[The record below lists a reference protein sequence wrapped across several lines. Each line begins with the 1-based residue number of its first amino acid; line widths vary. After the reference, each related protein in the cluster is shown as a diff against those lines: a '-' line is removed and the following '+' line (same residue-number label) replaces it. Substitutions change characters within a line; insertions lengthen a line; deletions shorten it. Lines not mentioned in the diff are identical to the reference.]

1 MGKLLCRDGMLRLA
15 ANVRE
20 RPEQWLSRL
29 IFLLGP
35 WVSFWMVEILNGNDV
50 FSDLYSWQVLMN
62 LIWYY
67 LLFLL
72 CRLILGRRR
81 RAAATAAGLSF
92 FVGIVNHYV
101 LRFRGRILFP
111 ADLTAWETAA
121 NVADAFDFSLDAA
134 IRQGAVL
141 LVAYLFL
148 VWMCVPQRKRDKL
161 PRWLAGLLVLVEV
174 GYCFVFFKT
183 EALPA
188 LGIYTQQWVTQANGF
203 LLNFTVALRYSSL
216 DKPEDYSRD
225 RVLELAEEYPAVEAD
240 GSVTRPVNIIAIMNE
255 SFADLTIFEGLEV
268 SEDPT
273 PFLHSMKENTVRGW
287 MYSPVTGGGT
297 ASVEFEYLTGFSTI
311 FQPPHTVAYQLYAE
325 EGMPSLAALAGS
337 VGYDSTAFHPYKSS
351 GWNRP
356 IVYEDMRFDHQLYE
370 EDVTAPYLIRRYV
383 SDQSDYETLYSI
395 TDRAEGDPAFIFNV
409 TMQNHSSY
417 AQGWNNLEKTI
428 TLPTEQRTADTTA
441 EQYLSLMR
449 ASDDALRDLIAHY
462 EQSPEPTMIVFFGDH
477 QPPLKN
483 AFYEQLYGKPLDQ
496 RTTEE
501 VLKQYATPFFL
512 WTNYDI
518 QEREDVVLSPNYL
531 GVLTAKA
538 AGLPLTGFMSFL
550 SQLYEELPVITPWS
564 SRRYSAGS
572 SWTTCRPSPGRS
584 SMRNSSS
591 GWRPMRPSTTAGS
604 WTWTMRCGPCSA
616 WTDSD
621 T

>member
-1 MGKLLCRDGMLRLA
+1 MGKLLHRDTLFRLA
-15 ANVRE
+15 ANLRE

-50 FSDLYSWQVLMN
+50 FADLYPWQVLMN

-72 CRLILGRRR
+72 CRLVLGRRR

-134 IRQGAVL
+134 MRQGAVL
-141 LVAYLFL
+141 LAAYLFL
-148 VWMCVPQRKRDKL
+148 VWMCVPQRRRDKL

-183 EALPA
+183 GALPA

-203 LLNFTVALRYSSL
+203 LLNFTVALRYSAL
-216 DKPEDYSRD
+216 DKPEDYSRSQ
-225 RVLELAEEYPAVEAD
+225 VLELMEAYPTEAGD
-240 GSVTRPVNIIAIMNE
+240 PSVVRPTNLIVVMNE
-255 SFADLTIFEGLEV
+255 SFADLTIFEGLEA

-273 PFLHSMKENTVRGW
+273 PFLHSMEENTVRGW

-297 ASVEFEYLTGFSTI
+297 ASVEFEYLTGFSTV

-370 EDVTAPYLIRRYV
+370 EDVTDPYLVRRYV
-383 SDQSDYETLYSI
+383 SDQSDYEMLYSI
-395 TDRAEGDPAFIFNV
+395 TDREEGDPAFIFNV

-417 AQGWNNLEKTI
+417 AQGWNNLEKTV
-428 TLPTEQRTADTTA
+428 TLSTEQRTADTTA
-441 EQYLSLMR
+441 EQYLALMR
-449 ASDDALRDLIAHY
+449 ASDDALRDLITHY
-462 EQSPEPTMIVFFGDH
+462 ERSSEPTMIVFFGDH

-531 GVLTAKA
+531 GVLTAQA
-538 AGLPLTGFMSFL
+538 AGLPLTGFMNFL
-550 SQLYEELPVITPWS
+550 SQLYEELPVITPVGLITGDGQAVKREELTGEQQEWLMA
-564 SRRYSAGS
+564 YETLNYCGIVDLDDEV
-572 SWTTCRPSPGRS
+572 
-584 SMRNSSS
+584 
-591 GWRPMRPSTTAGS
+591 RPMF
-604 WTWTMRCGPCSA
+604 CL
-616 WTDSD
+616 D
-621 T
+621 

>member
-216 DKPEDYSRD
+216 DKPEDYSRGQ
-225 RVLELAEEYPAVEAD
+225 VLELMESYPTEAGD
-240 GSVTRPVNIIAIMNE
+240 PAARPTTIIVVMNE

-550 SQLYEELPVITPWS
+550 SQLYEELPVITPVGIITGDGQAVKREELTEEQQEWLMA
-564 SRRYSAGS
+564 YETLNYCGIVDLDDEV
-572 SWTTCRPSPGRS
+572 
-584 SMRNSSS
+584 
-591 GWRPMRPSTTAGS
+591 RPMF
-604 WTWTMRCGPCSA
+604 CL
-616 WTDSD
+616 D
-621 T
+621 

>member
-216 DKPEDYSRD
+216 DKPEDYSRGQ
-225 RVLELAEEYPAVEAD
+225 VLELMESYPTEAGD
-240 GSVTRPVNIIAIMNE
+240 PAARPTNIIVVMNE

-531 GVLTAKA
+531 GVLTAQT
-538 AGLPLTGFMSFL
+538 AGLPLTGYMNFL
-550 SQLYEELPVITPWS
+550 AQMYQELPVITPVGLITADGQTLTESELNEEQQEWLWK
-564 SRRYSAGS
+564 YETFNYCGMIDLFDEA
-572 SWTTCRPSPGRS
+572 RPFFCPPQDREQNG
-584 SMRNSSS
+584 
-591 GWRPMRPSTTAGS
+591 
-604 WTWTMRCGPCSA
+604 
-616 WTDSD
+616 
-621 T
+621 

>member
-216 DKPEDYSRD
+216 DKPEDYSRGQ
-225 RVLELAEEYPAVEAD
+225 VLELMESYPTEAGD
-240 GSVTRPVNIIAIMNE
+240 PAARPTNIIVVMNE

-550 SQLYEELPVITPWS
+550 SQLYEELPVITPVGIITGDGQAVKREELTEEQQEWLMA
-564 SRRYSAGS
+564 YETLNYCGIVDLVDEV
-572 SWTTCRPSPGRS
+572 
-584 SMRNSSS
+584 
-591 GWRPMRPSTTAGS
+591 RPMF
-604 WTWTMRCGPCSA
+604 CL
-616 WTDSD
+616 D
-621 T
+621 

>member
-216 DKPEDYSRD
+216 DKPEDYSRGQ
-225 RVLELAEEYPAVEAD
+225 VLELMESYPTEAGD
-240 GSVTRPVNIIAIMNE
+240 PAARPTNIIVVMNE

-370 EDVTAPYLIRRYV
+370 EDVTDPYLIRRYV

-531 GVLTAKA
+531 GVLTAQA
-538 AGLPLTGFMSFL
+538 AGLPLTGFMNFL
-550 SQLYEELPVITPWS
+550 SQLYEELPVITPVGLITGDGQVVKREELTGEQQEWLMA
-564 SRRYSAGS
+564 YETLNYCGIVDLDDEV
-572 SWTTCRPSPGRS
+572 
-584 SMRNSSS
+584 
-591 GWRPMRPSTTAGS
+591 RPMF
-604 WTWTMRCGPCSA
+604 CL
-616 WTDSD
+616 D
-621 T
+621 

>member
-1 MGKLLCRDGMLRLA
+1 MGKLLHRDTLFRLA

-50 FSDLYSWQVLMN
+50 FADLYPWQVLMN

-72 CRLILGRRR
+72 CRLVLGRRR

-134 IRQGAVL
+134 MRQGAVL

-148 VWMCVPQRKRDKL
+148 VWMCVPQRRRDKL

-183 EALPA
+183 GALPA

-203 LLNFTVALRYSSL
+203 LLNFTVALRYSAL
-216 DKPEDYSRD
+216 DKPEDYSRSQ
-225 RVLELAEEYPAVEAD
+225 VLELMEAYPTEAGD
-240 GSVTRPVNIIAIMNE
+240 PSVVRPTNLIVVMNE
-255 SFADLTIFEGLEV
+255 SFADLTIFEGLEA

-273 PFLHSMKENTVRGW
+273 PFLHSMEENTVRGW

-297 ASVEFEYLTGFSTI
+297 ASVEFEYLTGFSTV

-370 EDVTAPYLIRRYV
+370 EDVTDPYLVRRYV
-383 SDQSDYETLYSI
+383 SDQSDYEMLYSI
-395 TDRAEGDPAFIFNV
+395 TDQAEGDPAFIFNV

-417 AQGWNNLEKTI
+417 AQGWKNLEKTVA
-428 TLPTEQRTADTTA
+428 LSTEQRTADTTA
-441 EQYLSLMR
+441 EQYLALMR

-512 WTNYDI
+512 WANYDI
-518 QEREDVVLSPNYL
+518 PEREDVVLSPNYL

-550 SQLYEELPVITPWS
+550 SQLYEELPVITPVGLITGDGQTVKREELTGEQQEWLLT
-564 SRRYSAGS
+564 YETLNYCGIVDLD
-572 SWTTCRPSPGRS
+572 
-584 SMRNSSS
+584 NEV
-591 GWRPMRPSTTAGS
+591 RPMF
-604 WTWTMRCGPCSA
+604 CL
-616 WTDSD
+616 D
-621 T
+621 

>member
-1 MGKLLCRDGMLRLA
+1 MRALFCKDTLL
-15 ANVRE
+15 
-20 RPEQWLSRL
+20 RPFRSMRGDPDRWISRL
-29 IFLLGP
+29 VFLLGP
-35 WVSFWMVEILNGNDV
+35 WAALWMVEILNGNDV

-134 IRQGAVL
+134 MRQGAVL
-141 LVAYLFL
+141 LAAYLFL
-148 VWMCVPQRKRDKL
+148 VWMCVPQRRRDKL

-183 EALPA
+183 GALPA

-203 LLNFTVALRYSSL
+203 LLNFTVALRYSAL
-216 DKPEDYSRD
+216 DKPEDYSRSQ
-225 RVLELAEEYPAVEAD
+225 VLELMEAYPTEAGD
-240 GSVTRPVNIIAIMNE
+240 PSVVRPTNLIVVMNE
-255 SFADLTIFEGLEV
+255 SFADLTIFEGLEA

-273 PFLHSMKENTVRGW
+273 PFLHSMEENTVRGW

-297 ASVEFEYLTGFSTI
+297 ASVEFEYLTGFSTV

-370 EDVTAPYLIRRYV
+370 EDVTDPYLVRRYV
-383 SDQSDYETLYSI
+383 SDQSDYEMLYSI
-395 TDRAEGDPAFIFNV
+395 TDREEGDPAFIFNV

-417 AQGWNNLEKTI
+417 AQGWNNLEKTV
-428 TLPTEQRTADTTA
+428 TLSTEQRTADTTA
-441 EQYLSLMR
+441 EQYLALMR
-449 ASDDALRDLIAHY
+449 ASDDALRDLITHY
-462 EQSPEPTMIVFFGDH
+462 ERSSEPTMIVFFGDH

-531 GVLTAKA
+531 GVLTAQA
-538 AGLPLTGFMSFL
+538 AGLPLTGFMNFL
-550 SQLYEELPVITPWS
+550 SRLYEELPVITPVGLITGDGQAVKREELTEEQQEWLMA
-564 SRRYSAGS
+564 YETLNYCGIVDLDDEV
-572 SWTTCRPSPGRS
+572 
-584 SMRNSSS
+584 
-591 GWRPMRPSTTAGS
+591 RPMF
-604 WTWTMRCGPCSA
+604 CL
-616 WTDSD
+616 D
-621 T
+621 

>member
-216 DKPEDYSRD
+216 DKPEDYSRGQV
-225 RVLELAEEYPAVEAD
+225 RELMESYPTEAGD
-240 GSVTRPVNIIAIMNE
+240 PAARPTNIIVVMNE

-550 SQLYEELPVITPWS
+550 SQLYEELPVITPVGIITGDGQAVKREELTEEQQEWLMA
-564 SRRYSAGS
+564 YETLNYCGIVDLDDEV
-572 SWTTCRPSPGRS
+572 
-584 SMRNSSS
+584 
-591 GWRPMRPSTTAGS
+591 RPMF
-604 WTWTMRCGPCSA
+604 CL
-616 WTDSD
+616 D
-621 T
+621 

>member
-121 NVADAFDFSLDAA
+121 NVADAFDFSMDAA

-216 DKPEDYSRD
+216 DKPEDYSRGQ
-225 RVLELAEEYPAVEAD
+225 VLELMESYPTEAGD
-240 GSVTRPVNIIAIMNE
+240 PAARPTNIIVVMNE

-325 EGMPSLAALAGS
+325 EGMPSLASLAGS

-550 SQLYEELPVITPWS
+550 SQLYEELPVITPVGIITGDGQAVKREELTEEQQEWLMA
-564 SRRYSAGS
+564 YETLNYCGIVDLDDEV
-572 SWTTCRPSPGRS
+572 
-584 SMRNSSS
+584 
-591 GWRPMRPSTTAGS
+591 RPMF
-604 WTWTMRCGPCSA
+604 CL
-616 WTDSD
+616 D
-621 T
+621 

>member
-1 MGKLLCRDGMLRLA
+1 MGKLLHRDTLFRLA
-15 ANVRE
+15 ANLRE

-50 FSDLYSWQVLMN
+50 FADLYPWQVLMN

-72 CRLILGRRR
+72 CRLVLGRRR

-134 IRQGAVL
+134 MRQGAVL
-141 LVAYLFL
+141 LAAYLFL
-148 VWMCVPQRKRDKL
+148 VWMCVPQRRRDKL

-183 EALPA
+183 GALPA

-203 LLNFTVALRYSSL
+203 LLNFTVALRYSAL
-216 DKPEDYSRD
+216 DKPEDYSRSQ
-225 RVLELAEEYPAVEAD
+225 VLELMEAYPTEAGD
-240 GSVTRPVNIIAIMNE
+240 PSVVRPTNLIVVMNE
-255 SFADLTIFEGLEV
+255 SFADLTIFEGLEA

-273 PFLHSMKENTVRGW
+273 PFLHSMEENTVRGW

-297 ASVEFEYLTGFSTI
+297 ASVEFEYLTGFSTV

-370 EDVTAPYLIRRYV
+370 EDVTEPYLVRRYV

-395 TDRAEGDPAFIFNV
+395 TDRAEGDPTFIFNV

-417 AQGWNNLEKTI
+417 AQGWNNLEKTV

-462 EQSPEPTMIVFFGDH
+462 ERSPEPTMIVFFGDH

-531 GVLTAKA
+531 GVLTAQA
-538 AGLPLTGFMSFL
+538 AGLPLTGFMNFL
-550 SQLYEELPVITPWS
+550 SQLYEELPVITPVGLITGDGQVVKREELTGEQQEWLLA
-564 SRRYSAGS
+564 YETLNYCGIVDLDEEV
-572 SWTTCRPSPGRS
+572 
-584 SMRNSSS
+584 
-591 GWRPMRPSTTAGS
+591 RPMF
-604 WTWTMRCGPCSA
+604 CL
-616 WTDSD
+616 D
-621 T
+621 

>member
-1 MGKLLCRDGMLRLA
+1 MGKLLHRDTLFRLA
-15 ANVRE
+15 ANLRE

-50 FSDLYSWQVLMN
+50 FADLYPWQVLMN

-72 CRLILGRRR
+72 CRLVLGRRR

-134 IRQGAVL
+134 MRQGAVL
-141 LVAYLFL
+141 LAAYLFL
-148 VWMCVPQRKRDKL
+148 VWMCVPQRRRDKL

-183 EALPA
+183 GALPA

-203 LLNFTVALRYSSL
+203 LLNFTVALRYSAL
-216 DKPEDYSRD
+216 DKPEDYSRSQ
-225 RVLELAEEYPAVEAD
+225 VLELMEAYPTEAGD
-240 GSVTRPVNIIAIMNE
+240 PSVVRPTNLIVVMNE
-255 SFADLTIFEGLEV
+255 SFADLTIFEGLEA

-273 PFLHSMKENTVRGW
+273 PFLHSMEENTVRGW

-297 ASVEFEYLTGFSTI
+297 ASVEFEYLTGFSTV

-370 EDVTAPYLIRRYV
+370 EDVTDPYLVRRYV
-383 SDQSDYETLYSI
+383 SDQSDYEMLYSI
-395 TDRAEGDPAFIFNV
+395 TDREEGDPAFIFNV

-417 AQGWNNLEKTI
+417 AQGWNNLEKTV
-428 TLPTEQRTADTTA
+428 TLSTEQRTADTTA
-441 EQYLSLMR
+441 EQYLALMR
-449 ASDDALRDLIAHY
+449 ASDDALRDLITHY
-462 EQSPEPTMIVFFGDH
+462 ERSSEPTMIVFFGDH

-531 GVLTAKA
+531 GVLTAQA
-538 AGLPLTGFMSFL
+538 AGLPLTGFMNFL
-550 SQLYEELPVITPWS
+550 SRLYEELPVITPVGLITGDGQAVKREELTGEQQEWLLA
-564 SRRYSAGS
+564 YETLNYCGIVDLDKEV
-572 SWTTCRPSPGRS
+572 
-584 SMRNSSS
+584 
-591 GWRPMRPSTTAGS
+591 RPMF
-604 WTWTMRCGPCSA
+604 CL
-616 WTDSD
+616 D
-621 T
+621 

>member
-50 FSDLYSWQVLMN
+50 FADLYSWQVLMN

-134 IRQGAVL
+134 MRQGAVL
-141 LVAYLFL
+141 LAAYLFL
-148 VWMCVPQRKRDKL
+148 VWMCVPQRRRDKL

-183 EALPA
+183 GALPA

-203 LLNFTVALRYSSL
+203 LLNFTVALRYSAL
-216 DKPEDYSRD
+216 DKPEDYSRSQ
-225 RVLELAEEYPAVEAD
+225 VLELMEAYPTEAGD
-240 GSVTRPVNIIAIMNE
+240 PSVVRPTNLIVVMNE
-255 SFADLTIFEGLEV
+255 SFADLTIFEGLEA

-273 PFLHSMKENTVRGW
+273 PFLHSMEENTVRGW

-297 ASVEFEYLTGFSTI
+297 ASVEFEYLTGFSTV

-370 EDVTAPYLIRRYV
+370 EDVTDPYLVRRYV
-383 SDQSDYETLYSI
+383 SDQSDYEMLYSI
-395 TDRAEGDPAFIFNV
+395 TDREEGDPAFIFNV

-417 AQGWNNLEKTI
+417 AQGWNNLEKTV
-428 TLPTEQRTADTTA
+428 TLSTEQRTADTTA
-441 EQYLSLMR
+441 EQYLALMR
-449 ASDDALRDLIAHY
+449 ASDDALRDLITHY
-462 EQSPEPTMIVFFGDH
+462 ERSSEPTMIVFFGDH

-531 GVLTAKA
+531 GVLTAQA
-538 AGLPLTGFMSFL
+538 AGLPLTGFMNFL
-550 SQLYEELPVITPWS
+550 SRLYEELPVITPVGLITGDGQAVKREELTGEQQEWLLA
-564 SRRYSAGS
+564 YETLNYCGIVDLDEEV
-572 SWTTCRPSPGRS
+572 
-584 SMRNSSS
+584 
-591 GWRPMRPSTTAGS
+591 RPMF
-604 WTWTMRCGPCSA
+604 CL
-616 WTDSD
+616 D
-621 T
+621 

>member
-134 IRQGAVL
+134 MRQGAVL
-141 LVAYLFL
+141 LAAYLFL
-148 VWMCVPQRKRDKL
+148 VWMCVPQRRRDKL

-183 EALPA
+183 GALPA

-203 LLNFTVALRYSSL
+203 LLNFTVALRYSAL
-216 DKPEDYSRD
+216 DKPEDYSRSQ
-225 RVLELAEEYPAVEAD
+225 VLELMEAYPTEAGD
-240 GSVTRPVNIIAIMNE
+240 PSVVRPTNLIVVMNE
-255 SFADLTIFEGLEV
+255 SFADLTIFEGLEA

-273 PFLHSMKENTVRGW
+273 PFLHSMEENTVRGW

-297 ASVEFEYLTGFSTI
+297 ASVEFEYLTGFSTV

-370 EDVTAPYLIRRYV
+370 EDVTDPYLVRRYV
-383 SDQSDYETLYSI
+383 SDQSDYEMLYSI
-395 TDRAEGDPAFIFNV
+395 TDREEGDPAFIFNV
-409 TMQNHSSY
+409 TMQNHSGY
-417 AQGWNNLEKTI
+417 AQGWNNLEKTV
-428 TLPTEQRTADTTA
+428 TLSTEQRTADTTA
-441 EQYLSLMR
+441 EQYLALMR
-449 ASDDALRDLIAHY
+449 ASDDALRDLITHY
-462 EQSPEPTMIVFFGDH
+462 ERSSEPTMIVFFGDH

-531 GVLTAKA
+531 GVLTAQA
-538 AGLPLTGFMSFL
+538 AGLPLTGFMNFL
-550 SQLYEELPVITPWS
+550 SQLYEELPVITPVGLITGDGQVVKREELTGEQQEWLMA
-564 SRRYSAGS
+564 YETLNYCGIVDLDDEV
-572 SWTTCRPSPGRS
+572 
-584 SMRNSSS
+584 
-591 GWRPMRPSTTAGS
+591 RPMF
-604 WTWTMRCGPCSA
+604 CL
-616 WTDSD
+616 D
-621 T
+621 

>member
-1 MGKLLCRDGMLRLA
+1 MGKLLHRDSLFRLA
-15 ANVRE
+15 ANIRE

-29 IFLLGP
+29 VFLLGP

-50 FSDLYSWQVLMN
+50 FADLYPWQVLMN

-81 RAAATAAGLSF
+81 RAAVMASGLSF

-121 NVADAFDFSLDAA
+121 NVADTFDFSLDAA
-134 IRQGAVL
+134 MRQGAVL
-141 LVAYLFL
+141 LVAYFFL
-148 VWMCVPQRKRDKL
+148 VWMCVPQRKRAKL
-161 PRWLAGLLVLVEV
+161 PRWLTCLLVLVEV
-174 GYCFVFFKT
+174 GYCFIFFKT

-203 LLNFTVALRYSSL
+203 LLNFTVALRYSAL
-216 DKPEDYSRD
+216 DKPEDYSRSQ
-225 RVLELAEEYPAVEAD
+225 VLELMETYPAEAGD
-240 GSVTRPVNIIAIMNE
+240 PSVVQPTNLIVVMNE

-273 PFLHSMKENTVRGW
+273 PFLHSMEENTVRGW

-337 VGYDSTAFHPYKSS
+337 VGYESTAFHPYKSS

-370 EDVTAPYLIRRYV
+370 EDVTDPYLVRRYV
-383 SDQSDYETLYSI
+383 SDQSDYEMLYSI
-395 TDRAEGDPAFIFNV
+395 TDREEGDPAFIFNV

-417 AQGWNNLEKTI
+417 AQGWNNLEKTVA
-428 TLPTEQRTADTTA
+428 LSTEQRTADTTA
-441 EQYLSLMR
+441 EQYLALMR
-449 ASDDALRDLIAHY
+449 ASDDALRDLITHY
-462 EQSPEPTMIVFFGDH
+462 ERSSEPTMIVFFGDH

-512 WTNYDI
+512 WANYDI
-518 QEREDVVLSPNYL
+518 PEQEDVVLSPNYL

-538 AGLPLTGFMSFL
+538 AGLPQTGFMEFL
-550 SQLYEELPVITPWS
+550 SQLYEELPVITPVGLITGDGQAVKREELTKEQQEWLLT
-564 SRRYSAGS
+564 YETLNYCGIVDLD
-572 SWTTCRPSPGRS
+572 
-584 SMRNSSS
+584 NEV
-591 GWRPMRPSTTAGS
+591 RPMFC
-604 WTWTMRCGPCSA
+604 M
-616 WTDSD
+616 D
-621 T
+621 

>member
-134 IRQGAVL
+134 MRQGAVL
-141 LVAYLFL
+141 LAAYLFL
-148 VWMCVPQRKRDKL
+148 VWLCVPQRRRDKL

-183 EALPA
+183 GALPA

-203 LLNFTVALRYSSL
+203 LLNFTVALRYSAL
-216 DKPEDYSRD
+216 DKPEDYSRSQ
-225 RVLELAEEYPAVEAD
+225 VLELMEAYPTEAGD
-240 GSVTRPVNIIAIMNE
+240 PSVVRPTNLIVVMNE
-255 SFADLTIFEGLEV
+255 SFADLTIFEGLEA

-273 PFLHSMKENTVRGW
+273 PFLHSMEENTVRGW

-297 ASVEFEYLTGFSTI
+297 ASVEFEYLTGFSTV

-370 EDVTAPYLIRRYV
+370 EDVTDPYLVRRYV
-383 SDQSDYETLYSI
+383 SDQSDYEMLYSI
-395 TDRAEGDPAFIFNV
+395 TDREEGDPAFIFNV

-417 AQGWNNLEKTI
+417 AQGWNNLEKTV
-428 TLPTEQRTADTTA
+428 TLSTEQRTADTTA
-441 EQYLSLMR
+441 EQYLALMR
-449 ASDDALRDLIAHY
+449 ASDDALRDLITHY
-462 EQSPEPTMIVFFGDH
+462 ERSSEPTMIVFFGDH

-531 GVLTAKA
+531 GVLTAQA
-538 AGLPLTGFMSFL
+538 AGLPLTGFMNFL
-550 SQLYEELPVITPWS
+550 SRLYEELPVITPVGLITGDGQAVKREELTGEQQEWLLA
-564 SRRYSAGS
+564 YETLNYCGIVDLDEEV
-572 SWTTCRPSPGRS
+572 
-584 SMRNSSS
+584 
-591 GWRPMRPSTTAGS
+591 RPMF
-604 WTWTMRCGPCSA
+604 CL
-616 WTDSD
+616 D
-621 T
+621 

>member
-216 DKPEDYSRD
+216 DKPEDYSRGQ
-225 RVLELAEEYPAVEAD
+225 VLELMESYPTEAGD
-240 GSVTRPVNIIAIMNE
+240 PAARPTNIIVVMNE

-351 GWNRP
+351 GLTRP

-550 SQLYEELPVITPWS
+550 SQLYEELPVITPVGIITGDGQAVKREELTEEQQEWLMA
-564 SRRYSAGS
+564 YETLNYCGIVDLDDEV
-572 SWTTCRPSPGRS
+572 
-584 SMRNSSS
+584 
-591 GWRPMRPSTTAGS
+591 RPMF
-604 WTWTMRCGPCSA
+604 CL
-616 WTDSD
+616 D
-621 T
+621 

>member
-134 IRQGAVL
+134 MRQGAVL
-141 LVAYLFL
+141 LAAYLFL
-148 VWMCVPQRKRDKL
+148 VWMCVPQRRRDKL
-161 PRWLAGLLVLVEV
+161 LRWLAGLLVLVEV

-183 EALPA
+183 GALPA

-203 LLNFTVALRYSSL
+203 LLNFTVALRYSAL
-216 DKPEDYSRD
+216 DKPEDYSRSQ
-225 RVLELAEEYPAVEAD
+225 VLELMEAYPTEAGD
-240 GSVTRPVNIIAIMNE
+240 PSVVRPTNLIVVMNE
-255 SFADLTIFEGLEV
+255 SFADLTIFEGLEA

-273 PFLHSMKENTVRGW
+273 PFLHSMEENTVRGW

-297 ASVEFEYLTGFSTI
+297 ASVEFEYLTGFSTV

-370 EDVTAPYLIRRYV
+370 EDVTDPYLVRRYV
-383 SDQSDYETLYSI
+383 SDQSDYEMLYSI
-395 TDRAEGDPAFIFNV
+395 TDREEGDPAFIFNV

-417 AQGWNNLEKTI
+417 AQGWNNLEKTV
-428 TLPTEQRTADTTA
+428 TLSTEQRTADTTA
-441 EQYLSLMR
+441 EQYLALMR
-449 ASDDALRDLIAHY
+449 ASDDALRDLITHY
-462 EQSPEPTMIVFFGDH
+462 ERSSEPTMIVFFGDH

-531 GVLTAKA
+531 GVLTAQA
-538 AGLPLTGFMSFL
+538 AGLPLTGFMNFL
-550 SQLYEELPVITPWS
+550 SQLYEELPVITPVGLITGDGQVVKREELTGEQQEWLMA
-564 SRRYSAGS
+564 YETLNYCGIVDLDDEV
-572 SWTTCRPSPGRS
+572 
-584 SMRNSSS
+584 
-591 GWRPMRPSTTAGS
+591 RPMF
-604 WTWTMRCGPCSA
+604 CL
-616 WTDSD
+616 D
-621 T
+621 

>member
-174 GYCFVFFKT
+174 GDCFVFFKT

-216 DKPEDYSRD
+216 DKPEDYSRGQ
-225 RVLELAEEYPAVEAD
+225 VLELMESYPTEAGD
-240 GSVTRPVNIIAIMNE
+240 PAARPTNIIVVMNE

-370 EDVTAPYLIRRYV
+370 EDVTDPYLIRRYV

-550 SQLYEELPVITPWS
+550 SQLYEELPVITPVGIITGDGQAVKREELTEEQQEWLMA
-564 SRRYSAGS
+564 YETLNYCGIVDLDDEV
-572 SWTTCRPSPGRS
+572 
-584 SMRNSSS
+584 
-591 GWRPMRPSTTAGS
+591 RPMF
-604 WTWTMRCGPCSA
+604 CL
-616 WTDSD
+616 D
-621 T
+621 

>member
-216 DKPEDYSRD
+216 DKPEDYSRGQ
-225 RVLELAEEYPAVEAD
+225 VLELMESYPTEAGD
-240 GSVTRPVNIIAIMNE
+240 PAARPTNIIVVMNE

-337 VGYDSTAFHPYKSS
+337 VGYDSTAFHPYKYS

-538 AGLPLTGFMSFL
+538 AGCL
-550 SQLYEELPVITPWS
+550 
-564 SRRYSAGS
+564 
-572 SWTTCRPSPGRS
+572 
-584 SMRNSSS
+584 
-591 GWRPMRPSTTAGS
+591 
-604 WTWTMRCGPCSA
+604 
-616 WTDSD
+616 
-621 T
+621 

>member
-1 MGKLLCRDGMLRLA
+1 MLRLA

-216 DKPEDYSRD
+216 DKPEDYSRGQ
-225 RVLELAEEYPAVEAD
+225 VLELMESYPTEAGD
-240 GSVTRPVNIIAIMNE
+240 PAARPTNIIVVMNE

-297 ASVEFEYLTGFSTI
+297 ASVEFEYLTGFSTY
-311 FQPPHTVAYQLYAE
+311 FQPPHTVAYQLYVD

-337 VGYDSTAFHPYKSS
+337 QGYETTAFHPYKSS

-417 AQGWNNLEKTI
+417 AQGWNNLERTI
-428 TLPTEQRTADTTA
+428 SLPDSLKLADSNA
-441 EQYLSLMR
+441 EQYFALAR
-449 ASDDALRDLIAHY
+449 QTDNALRELIGY
-462 EQSPEPTMIVFFGDH
+462 YSQCDEPTMIVFFGDH

-483 AFYEQLYGKPLDQ
+483 AFYERLYGKPLDQ

-501 VLKQYATPFFL
+501 VMRQYAVPFFI
-512 WTNYDI
+512 WTNYDLSGAEADM
-518 QEREDVVLSPNYL
+518 QTEDVVISPNYL
-531 GVLTAKA
+531 GVLTAKL
-538 AGLPLTGFMSFL
+538 AGQPLTGYMNFLDQMYAELPAITPVGFVTRDGDFL
-550 SQLYEELPVITPWS
+550 SKKELSDQQQDWLDQYAILNYCGMVDLFDE
-564 SRRYSAGS
+564 A
-572 SWTTCRPSPGRS
+572 
-584 SMRNSSS
+584 
-591 GWRPMRPSTTAGS
+591 RPMF
-604 WTWTMRCGPCSA
+604 CLN
-616 WTDSD
+616 
-621 T
+621 

>member
-216 DKPEDYSRD
+216 DKPEDYSRGQ
-225 RVLELAEEYPAVEAD
+225 VLELMESYPTEAGD
-240 GSVTRPVNIIAIMNE
+240 PAARPTNIIVVMNE

-428 TLPTEQRTADTTA
+428 TLPTEQRTAAPTA

-449 ASDDALRDLIAHY
+449 ASDDALRDLLAHY

-483 AFYEQLYGKPLDQ
+483 AF
-496 RTTEE
+496 
-501 VLKQYATPFFL
+501 
-512 WTNYDI
+512 
-518 QEREDVVLSPNYL
+518 
-531 GVLTAKA
+531 
-538 AGLPLTGFMSFL
+538 
-550 SQLYEELPVITPWS
+550 
-564 SRRYSAGS
+564 
-572 SWTTCRPSPGRS
+572 
-584 SMRNSSS
+584 
-591 GWRPMRPSTTAGS
+591 
-604 WTWTMRCGPCSA
+604 
-616 WTDSD
+616 
-621 T
+621 

>member
-216 DKPEDYSRD
+216 DKPEDYSRGQ
-225 RVLELAEEYPAVEAD
+225 VLELMESYPTEAGD
-240 GSVTRPVNIIAIMNE
+240 PAARPTNIIVVMNE

-370 EDVTAPYLIRRYV
+370 EDVTDPYLIRRYV

-550 SQLYEELPVITPWS
+550 SQLYEELPVITGWNHH
-564 SRRYSAGS
+564 RRRAG
-572 SWTTCRPSPGRS
+572 GE
-584 SMRNSSS
+584 
-591 GWRPMRPSTTAGS
+591 AGGAD
-604 WTWTMRCGPCSA
+604 RGA
-616 WTDSD
+616 AGVADGL
-621 T
+621 

>member
-134 IRQGAVL
+134 MRQGAVL
-141 LVAYLFL
+141 LAAYLFL
-148 VWMCVPQRKRDKL
+148 VWMCVPQRRRDKL

-183 EALPA
+183 GALPA

-203 LLNFTVALRYSSL
+203 LLNFTVALRYSAL
-216 DKPEDYSRD
+216 DKPEDYSRSQ
-225 RVLELAEEYPAVEAD
+225 VLELMEAYPTEAGD
-240 GSVTRPVNIIAIMNE
+240 PSVVRPTNLIVVMNE
-255 SFADLTIFEGLEV
+255 SFADLTIFEGLEA

-273 PFLHSMKENTVRGW
+273 PFLHSMEDNTVRGW

-297 ASVEFEYLTGFSTI
+297 ASVEFEYLTGFSTV

-370 EDVTAPYLIRRYV
+370 EDVTDPYLVRRYV
-383 SDQSDYETLYSI
+383 SDQSDYEMLYSI
-395 TDRAEGDPAFIFNV
+395 TDREEGDPAFIFNV

-417 AQGWNNLEKTI
+417 AQGWNNLEKTV
-428 TLPTEQRTADTTA
+428 TLSTEQRTADTTA
-441 EQYLSLMR
+441 EQYLALMR
-449 ASDDALRDLIAHY
+449 ASDDALRDLITHY
-462 EQSPEPTMIVFFGDH
+462 ERSSEPTMIVFFGDH

-531 GVLTAKA
+531 GVLTAQA
-538 AGLPLTGFMSFL
+538 AGLPLTGFMNFL
-550 SQLYEELPVITPWS
+550 SRLYEELPVITPVGLITGDGQAVKREELTGEQQEWLLA
-564 SRRYSAGS
+564 YETLNYCGIVDLDEEV
-572 SWTTCRPSPGRS
+572 
-584 SMRNSSS
+584 
-591 GWRPMRPSTTAGS
+591 RPMF
-604 WTWTMRCGPCSA
+604 CL
-616 WTDSD
+616 D
-621 T
+621 

>member
-134 IRQGAVL
+134 MRQGAVL
-141 LVAYLFL
+141 LAAYLFL
-148 VWMCVPQRKRDKL
+148 VWMCVPQRRRDKL

-183 EALPA
+183 GALPA

-203 LLNFTVALRYSSL
+203 LLNFTVALRYSAL
-216 DKPEDYSRD
+216 DKPEDYSRSQ
-225 RVLELAEEYPAVEAD
+225 VLELMEAYPTEAGD
-240 GSVTRPVNIIAIMNE
+240 PSVVRPTNLIVVMNE
-255 SFADLTIFEGLEV
+255 SFADLTIFEGLEA

-273 PFLHSMKENTVRGW
+273 PFLHSMEENTVRGW

-297 ASVEFEYLTGFSTI
+297 ASVEFEYLTGFSTV

-370 EDVTAPYLIRRYV
+370 EDVTDPYLVRRYV
-383 SDQSDYETLYSI
+383 SDQSDYEMLYSI
-395 TDRAEGDPAFIFNV
+395 TDGEVGDPAFIFNV

-417 AQGWNNLEKTI
+417 AQGWNNLEKTV
-428 TLPTEQRTADTTA
+428 TLSTEQRTADTTA
-441 EQYLSLMR
+441 EQYLALMR
-449 ASDDALRDLIAHY
+449 ASDDALRDLITHY
-462 EQSPEPTMIVFFGDH
+462 ERSSEPTMIVFFGDH

-531 GVLTAKA
+531 GVLTAQA
-538 AGLPLTGFMSFL
+538 AGLPLTGFMNFL
-550 SQLYEELPVITPWS
+550 SQLYEELPVITPVGLITGDGQVVKREELTGEQQEWLMA
-564 SRRYSAGS
+564 YETLNYCGIVDLDDEV
-572 SWTTCRPSPGRS
+572 
-584 SMRNSSS
+584 
-591 GWRPMRPSTTAGS
+591 RPMF
-604 WTWTMRCGPCSA
+604 CL
-616 WTDSD
+616 D
-621 T
+621 

>member
-216 DKPEDYSRD
+216 DKPEDYSRGQ
-225 RVLELAEEYPAVEAD
+225 VLELMESYPTEAGD
-240 GSVTRPVNIIAIMNE
+240 PAARPTNIIVVMNE

-370 EDVTAPYLIRRYV
+370 EDVTDPYLIRRYV

-531 GVLTAKA
+531 GVLTAQT
-538 AGLPLTGFMSFL
+538 AGLPLTGYMNFL
-550 SQLYEELPVITPWS
+550 AQMYQELPVITPVGIITGDGQAVKREELTEEQQEWLMA
-564 SRRYSAGS
+564 YETLNYCGIVDLDDEV
-572 SWTTCRPSPGRS
+572 
-584 SMRNSSS
+584 
-591 GWRPMRPSTTAGS
+591 RPMF
-604 WTWTMRCGPCSA
+604 CL
-616 WTDSD
+616 D
-621 T
+621 